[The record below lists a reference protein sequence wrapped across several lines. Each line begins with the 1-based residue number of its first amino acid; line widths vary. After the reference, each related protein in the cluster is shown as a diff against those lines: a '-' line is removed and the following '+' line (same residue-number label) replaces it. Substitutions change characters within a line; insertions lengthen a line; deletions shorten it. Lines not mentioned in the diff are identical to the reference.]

1 MVDLYRRAGVLASAS
16 AREGGGMSIAEAAS
30 CGTPAVATRI
40 AGHLDAVDEGRSGI
54 LVTGRDELVGA
65 LDQMIRDP
73 DLRSRLAA
81 GAVERAENLP
91 WEASSLGLLEGLA
104 AGRLRTRSLRRTAR

>member
-73 DLRSRLAA
+73 DLRARLAA
-81 GAVERAENLP
+81 GGVARGREPAPGRACP
-91 WEASSLGLLEGLA
+91 ARR
-104 AGRLRTRSLRRTAR
+104 AGPPPRRVA

>member
-30 CGTPAVATRI
+30 CATPAVATRI

-54 LVTGRDELVGA
+54 LVAGRDELVGA
-65 LDQMIRDP
+65 HDQMIRAP
-73 DLRSRLAA
+73 DLRSRLRG
-81 GAVERAENLP
+81 GALERAAHRP
-91 WEASSLGLLEGLA
+91 REATALA
-104 AGRLRTRSLRRTAR
+104 GVAAPAAVRCRAPPL

>member
-1 MVDLYRRAGVLASAS
+1 
-16 AREGGGMSIAEAAS
+16 MSITEAAS

-73 DLRSRLAA
+73 DLRARLAA
-81 GAVERAENLP
+81 GAIERAENLT
-91 WEASSLGLLEGLA
+91 WEASSLAVLEVLA
-104 AGRLRTRSLRRTAR
+104 AERLRTRSLRQ